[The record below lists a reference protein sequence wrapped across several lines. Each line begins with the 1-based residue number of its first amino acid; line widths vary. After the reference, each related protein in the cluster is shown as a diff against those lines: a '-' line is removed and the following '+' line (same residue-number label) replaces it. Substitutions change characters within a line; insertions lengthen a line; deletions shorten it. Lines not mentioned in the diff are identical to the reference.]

1 MKKQKLDRA
10 VQAHI
15 DTTRDALQTVYD
27 ALNQGQKKKI
37 LKNDD
42 VKRIFDV
49 YGVIYK

>member
-15 DTTRDALQTVYD
+15 DATSDALQTVYD

-49 YGVIYK
+49 YGVIYE

>member
-27 ALNQGQKKKI
+27 ALNKGQKQKI

-42 VKRIFDV
+42 VKHIFDV